1 VLLFS
6 LEKGVKDLQDFGDLI
21 IVINSETKSQQCHNL
36 QLLSLL
42 EEVHSIMETDDLI
55 SVWHVYREINR
66 EAYSL
71 SKTGLRLAKG

>member
-1 VLLFS
+1 MLLFS
-6 LEKGVKDLQDFGDLI
+6 LEKGVKDLQDFGDSI

-55 SVWHVYREINR
+55 SV
-66 EAYSL
+66 
-71 SKTGLRLAKG
+71 